1 MGVLIAACSSRAHR
15 VFIVF
20 LDPLF
25 SRRSDLL
32 AVDTAVGTAVDIDV
46 SDCRCPGGTG
56 APPAAGR
63 SAGDPDPHR
72 TEVSRTRQA
81 QSPYE
86 HPLALGQSETF
97 GPGVQISTPARQSA
111 RWIGRHDAVHPDH
124 PEQSILRITSPAT
137 HTCSDADAAR
147 TRFLRQASHAPWY
160 STDHVPDYAGVL
172 KRVPAALG

>member
-32 AVDTAVGTAVDIDV
+32 AVDTAVDTDT
-46 SDCRCPGGTG
+46 SDCRCFGEAG
-56 APPAAGR
+56 APRTTGR

-111 RWIGRHDAVHPDH
+111 
-124 PEQSILRITSPAT
+124 
-137 HTCSDADAAR
+137 
-147 TRFLRQASHAPWY
+147 
-160 STDHVPDYAGVL
+160 
-172 KRVPAALG
+172 